1 MHFGGLF
8 QRHWFLVPQAESAK
22 SSLNQPALGTL
33 APCCCH
39 LKFCFLFLFFF
50 FRFYF
55 ERILRVNKKVSKV
68 CFSPY
73 LFFPRVIQLR
83 NISREGLIL
92 STYLCFPEA
101 SQELS

>member
-68 CFSPY
+68 SSESCLLSFTQLPSVLTPY
-73 LFFPRVIQLR
+73 AL
-83 NISREGLIL
+83 
-92 STYLCFPEA
+92 
-101 SQELS
+101 